1 MAKKIESKR
10 NTKPNYDVEKL
21 KTSTKQPPNAV
32 EVEMAV
38 LGAMMIDEE
47 AVPKAVEILKPDSF
61 YDPKHA
67 IIFSAISSLYE
78 SGEPI
83 DTVSVYEELKK
94 EGKVDLAGG
103 AAYISKLTQ
112 DIASAANIDY
122 HSRVVMEKW
131 ILRKL
136 ISSSME
142 IASLAYEGQ
151 TDVFD
156 LLDAAEAKIF
166 QISEEGIK
174 ESFTS
179 MEKAVKEAWELIE
192 AIHAKKISTH
202 SVPTG
207 FAELDDLLGGFQ
219 RSDLIIIA
227 ARPAMGKCLGKGTKV
242 LMFDGSIKKVEDV
255 KVGDLLMGNDSKP
268 RKVLSIARGKEMM
281 YWVRQNYGIDYRVN
295 ESHILS
301 LKRSRNQGKYVKGEV
316 LNIELSEYLTKS
328 DKWKSNYKGY
338 KTSVEFKHKNT
349 PIDPYFLGLW
359 LGDGK
364 SDGSSIYTQDKEVVD
379 YIYSYAKELG
389 ATVTVLKDKEKCPAY
404 IITNGKSQ
412 VARNSSLQ
420 AKLRNLGLLNN
431 KHIPQI
437 YLVNDKKTRLSLL
450 AGLIDSDGFIN
461 HNFGGTIEITTKYEI
476 LANQIKF
483 LCDTLG
489 YRTSLKSKK
498 AKISSSGFESTVWR
512 VRFNGNVDE
521 IPTRI
526 KRKKAKKWI
535 ANRDWQ
541 VNGIKVEKDK
551 VDDYYGFVLDGNHLF
566 LLEDCTVT
574 HNTAFAMSA
583 ARNAAMEYNVP
594 IGVFSLEMATNQL
607 VTRLISAESRIN
619 AHSLRTGK
627 FKAEDGAKVSRII
640 HKLMKAP
647 IYIDDT
653 PGISILELRAK
664 ARRLKNE
671 KKIGLLIVDYLQLVN
686 PSFNLDSRER
696 EISTI
701 SRSLKALAK
710 ELNIP
715 VIALSQLNR
724 QVETRSDK
732 RPQLSDL
739 RESGSIEQDADVVIF
754 LNRPEVYGITQF
766 SGSDDMKGEST
777 EGIAEVIIGK
787 QRNGPI
793 GEVKLKFIKEYARF
807 ENLERFRVLPE
818 SIEPQQIEESPF

>member
-281 YWVRQNYGIDYRVN
+281 YWVRQNHGIDYRVN

-316 LNIELSEYLTKS
+316 LNIELSEYLSKS

-338 KTSVEFKHKNT
+338 KTSVEFKHKKT

-364 SDGSSIYTQDKEVVD
+364 SDGSRIYTQDKEVVD

-818 SIEPQQIEESPF
+818 TIEPQQIEESPF